1 MYVLTCIILDLTYP
15 VSRPRPCVEF
25 QPARVTPLSL
35 KHVKSKNQD
44 KIGKNWGK
52 KIARFLFW
60 TATNNSKPHLKLERP
75 AKFA

>member
-1 MYVLTCIILDLTYP
+1 MRDKWAWLCTGRCGKKYA
-15 VSRPRPCVEF
+15 R
-25 QPARVTPLSL
+25 ARVTPLSL

-60 TATNNSKPHLKLERP
+60 MATNNSKPHLKLERP